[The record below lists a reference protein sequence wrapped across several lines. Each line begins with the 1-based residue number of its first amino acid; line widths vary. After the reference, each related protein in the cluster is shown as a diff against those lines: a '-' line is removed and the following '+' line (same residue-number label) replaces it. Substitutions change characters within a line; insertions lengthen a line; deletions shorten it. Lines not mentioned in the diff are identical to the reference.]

1 MEFKHVRKILFEQPY
16 NFCVIIWVFLF
27 YFFFL
32 LDLIKVYDEKVIS
45 FCFVSL
51 IELYM

>member
-27 YFFFL
+27 YFFFFAGFNQSL
-32 LDLIKVYDEKVIS
+32 RRESDFVLFCIS
-45 FCFVSL
+45 N
-51 IELYM
+51 